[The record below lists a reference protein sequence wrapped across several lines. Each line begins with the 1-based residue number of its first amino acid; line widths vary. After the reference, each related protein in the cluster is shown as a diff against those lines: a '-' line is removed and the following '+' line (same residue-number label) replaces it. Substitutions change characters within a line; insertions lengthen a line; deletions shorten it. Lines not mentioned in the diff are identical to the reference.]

1 MKKTLLITFIAFAIQ
16 SQCLAQ
22 TFDTLWANRFQT
34 VLDSVVT
41 ANNIKGA
48 SAAVLSPGQGIWTG
62 VSGISSVGVPV
73 TADMRFG
80 IGSNTKLFISTVMA
94 KLQEQG
100 VLSLDDHL
108 YQWLPSYPN
117 IDSTATIRQL
127 LSHQTGFFNYLSTGV
142 SLWNDSLW
150 ADTTRFWTNEEIL
163 ATIGPPLFAPG
174 QGFSYSNTN
183 YLLAAMIIDAATGIS
198 WVQNLHNIILDP
210 LSMDSTFFGA
220 FEAPN
225 GPVAHEWDYN
235 YGELIN
241 SPITSEYSIGSAA
254 GAMLSTSSEMVQ
266 WYSALFNGSVIAD
279 SSLQELIN
287 FDPSSFYGL
296 GVAEGSYNSLQHNY
310 NHTGAMLG
318 YISLMLY
325 DVQTKSVL
333 CILTNGGVTD
343 LSLVLVPMLN
353 VLYNEYPKQQNDA
366 GIISVVSPWENGCST
381 IVTPSVS
388 LKNYGSNTL
397 TSVTINYNIV
407 GGVPAVFNWTGTL
420 ATDSQVVVTLP
431 DIITTSGTHSF
442 VCYTS
447 APNGN
452 TEGYTYNDSSTSN
465 FIVNTTAAM
474 FAPLTENFEG
484 TVFPPPG
491 WSINSNSIYQWG
503 QTSIAPFSGTS
514 SVVKGNY
521 NDGNIGTHYDLDL
534 PMINITGL
542 TDPALGFEYA
552 YTYYPGFYD
561 SLQVLISSDCGVS
574 WQNLFYKGGNTL
586 RTAPVTT
593 DPFYPTSAQWRH
605 ETISLS
611 AYTGEVLIR
620 FRSICGFGNN
630 LFIDEVNIDQSTGIG
645 TIAFDETGI
654 SVYPNPA
661 SGNITIDGLPVNS
674 EIQISDISGK
684 IILNEKTGSGITTI
698 DISQFPKGVYLL
710 MTSKGAQKIIRM

>member
-1 MKKTLLITFIAFAIQ
+1 MKKTLLITFIAFTIQ
-16 SQCLAQ
+16 SQCKAQ
-22 TFDTLWANRFQT
+22 AFDTLWANRFQT
-34 VLDSVVT
+34 VLDSVIT

-62 VSGISSVGVPV
+62 VSGISSPGVPV

-80 IGSNTKLFISTVMA
+80 IGSNTKLFIATVMV

-163 ATIGPPLFAPG
+163 ATIGTPLFAPG

-210 LSMDSTFFGA
+210 LSMDSTFVGA
-220 FEAPN
+220 FEVPN
-225 GPVAHEWDYN
+225 GPVAHEWDYT

-241 SPITSEYSIGSAA
+241 SPVTSEYSIGSAA

-279 SSLQELIN
+279 SSLQEVIN

-296 GVAEGSYNSLQHNY
+296 GVSEASYILLHHNY
-310 NHTGAMLG
+310 NHTGLMLG
-318 YISLMLY
+318 YASLMLY

-343 LSLVLVPMLN
+343 LNLVIVPMLN
-353 VLYNEYPKQQNDA
+353 VLYNDFPKQQNDA

-381 IVTPSVS
+381 TLTPSVS

-397 TSVTINYNIV
+397 TSVNINYTID

-431 DIITTSGTHSF
+431 SITTTSGTHIF
-442 VCYTS
+442 ECFTV
-447 APNGN
+447 APNGS

-465 FIVNTTAAM
+465 FIVNSTAAM
-474 FAPLTENFEG
+474 FVPLTENFEG
-484 TVFPPPG
+484 AVFPSPG
-491 WSINSNSIYQWG
+491 WALNSNSIYQWG
-503 QTSIAPFSGTS
+503 QTSIAPFNGSY

-521 NDGNIGTHYDLDL
+521 ADGNIGAQYDLDL
-534 PMINITGL
+534 PMINISGL
-542 TDPALGFEYA
+542 TDPALGFDYA
-552 YTYYPGFYD
+552 YTHYPGYYD

-574 WQNLFYKGGNTL
+574 WQSLFYKGGTTL

-593 DPFYPTSAQWRH
+593 DPFYPTAGQWRL
-605 ETISLS
+605 ETISLA

-630 LFIDEVNIDQSTGIG
+630 LFIDDINIDQSTGIG
-645 TIAFDETGI
+645 TTAFDETGI
-654 SVYPNPA
+654 NVYPNPA
-661 SGNITIDGLPVNS
+661 SGYITIDGLTVNS

-684 IILNEKTGSGITTI
+684 ILLNEKTGSAISTI

-710 MTSKGAQKIIRM
+710 MTSKGTKKIIRL